1 MCGLTPNIE
10 PEKRLHVAVGV
21 IRNAKGDVLIAKRA
35 KQLHQGGLW
44 EFPGGKVERGETVQQ
59 ALKRELFE
67 ELGIVIGKMTPLI
80 RTRHN
85 YPDRQVLLDVW
96 QVSGFQGEPYGKEK
110 QPVRW
115 VSAESLKEYHFPKAN
130 LPIRLAVEL
139 PSLYGILD
147 VAKGEVALEVE
158 KRLSAIIEKGCRLL
172 QLRAKSLRGI
182 DFQRLASAVKARCRE
197 EGVKL
202 LLNCDPEVAE
212 RMMCEGVHLTS
223 QRLMALS
230 ERPLEDP
237 FLVSASC
244 HNLEEVER
252 ACRIAVDFIVLSPLL
267 KTASHPEAR
276 PLGWEQF
283 EQLVEHCSVP
293 VYGLGGLNME
303 DLSSVQNL
311 GAQGVAGISLFQK
324 KSGQV

>member
-21 IRNAKGDVLIAKRA
+21 IRNAEGDVLIAKRA

-44 EFPGGKVERGETVQQ
+44 EFPGGKVKPEETVQQ

-67 ELGIVIGKMTPLI
+67 ELGIIVGEARPLI
-80 RTRHN
+80 RVHHD

-96 QVSGFQGEPYGKEK
+96 QVSDFQGEPYGKEL

-115 VSAESLKEYHFPKAN
+115 VKKESLKEYRFPKAN

-147 VAKGEVALEVE
+147 VAEGEAELEIE
-158 KRLSAIIEKGCRLL
+158 KRLSAIIEKGCTLL
-172 QLRAKSLRGI
+172 QLRAKSLSGI
-182 DFQRLASAVKARCRE
+182 SFQRLANKVKVRCHD

-202 LLNCDPEVAE
+202 LLNAEPELVE

-230 ERPLEDP
+230 ERPLGES

-244 HNLEEVER
+244 HNLEELEQ
-252 ACRIAVDFIVLSPLL
+252 ACQIAVDFIVLSPLL
-267 KTASHPEAR
+267 ETASHPEAQ
-276 PLGWEQF
+276 PLGWDKLEW
-283 EQLVEHCSVP
+283 LVERCSVP

-324 KSGQV
+324 GTG